1 MARFE
6 LTLSN
11 GEKMVAEHRST
22 GIDKFLTEVEAN
34 AFLLVTEIRSGS
46 QTPPKE
52 VMVATR
58 PITLIRTSEEGS
70 MQGSN
75 FRAKR

>member
-6 LTLSN
+6 VTLSN
-11 GEKMVAEHRST
+11 GEKLVAEH
-22 GIDKFLTEVEAN
+22 GCEAIADLMAEVETKAY
-34 AFLLVTEIRSGS
+34 LLMVEIKPGV

-52 VMVATR
+52 IMVATR
-58 PITLIRTSEEGS
+58 QLTLIRSLDAGS

>member
-1 MARFE
+1 MARYE

-11 GEKMVAEHRST
+11 GEKLVAEHRSAS
-22 GIDKFLTEVEAN
+22 IDKLLTEVEAN
-34 AFLLVTEIRSGS
+34 AFLLVSEIRSGAVA
-46 QTPPKE
+46 PAKE

-58 PITLIRTSEEGS
+58 QITLVRSLDEGS

-75 FRAKR
+75 FRSKR